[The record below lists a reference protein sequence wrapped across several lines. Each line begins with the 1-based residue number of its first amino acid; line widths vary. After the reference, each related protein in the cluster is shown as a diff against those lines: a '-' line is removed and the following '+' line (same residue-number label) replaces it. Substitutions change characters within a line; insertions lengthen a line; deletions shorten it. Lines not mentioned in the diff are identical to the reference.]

1 MAGTLAAA
9 TQSVAQVAT
18 TDAGCRARVASYYS
32 DVPLSLCVPLVMSLS
47 GPGLA
52 VPASPRVPEQFPPSA
67 FTLTTLVEL
76 CYYRSVGKRFESLL
90 WVCVLK

>member
-1 MAGTLAAA
+1 
-9 TQSVAQVAT
+9 
-18 TDAGCRARVASYYS
+18 
-32 DVPLSLCVPLVMSLS
+32 MSLS

-67 FTLTTLVEL
+67 FTLTTLLEL

-90 WVCVLK
+90 CVCVTIFVEIEGREEGRRAQLLRHRIFRRLN